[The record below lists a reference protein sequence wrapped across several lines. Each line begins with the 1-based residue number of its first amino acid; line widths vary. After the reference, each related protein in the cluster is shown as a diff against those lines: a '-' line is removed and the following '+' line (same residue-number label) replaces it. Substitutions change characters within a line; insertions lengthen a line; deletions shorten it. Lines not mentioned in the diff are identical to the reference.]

1 PVDSSGFWPF
11 TFKKKETYVAR
22 VGEEII
28 TKDELLD
35 EIGKLHKSS
44 RAGKAL
50 SEQKSFAMQ
59 DFGKFLNEL
68 IDNKLMVIEA
78 KNLGL
83 DKEADFI
90 MAMDNYTFNLYLD
103 KLRQDEIF
111 NKIKV
116 EDKEIED
123 YYQEQTKKK
132 EEEKK
137 EAHKA
142 ADKEKVD
149 KEKPEKEKVDVSKE
163 DAKKEA
169 DTSDK
174 KEETPKMSARD
185 REAIRKGFFDM
196 KSRARE
202 KEYFDELRKKAKV
215 KIETEILNALS
226 RDKTELFSKVVA
238 DVNGESILG
247 IDVLRELNVSKTQ
260 DDDAKKNII
269 EKLILYKILDQEAIN
284 RGYEDDEGI
293 KSKTKKYMEQQ
304 LIEQFKRKAV
314 LPAIKVDEADILG
327 YYKANQEKYRE
338 SDRVS
343 LRMIHLMNEDEA
355 KAIFDDIKKG
365 GDFSYLA
372 REKSVDP
379 SRDKG
384 GDIGWVPTNQL
395 SDDIN
400 KAIHEAK
407 EGDIL
412 GPFPLQAG
420 YAIMEFRGIEKGA
433 YIPLDTVRNEI
444 DRTIGMEK
452 FNATLNGYVKRLR
465 ETVPIEID
473 QKELDRMQGR

>member
-1 PVDSSGFWPF
+1 
-11 TFKKKETYVAR
+11 
-22 VGEEII
+22 
-28 TKDELLD
+28 
-35 EIGKLHKSS
+35 
-44 RAGKAL
+44 
-50 SEQKSFAMQ
+50 
-59 DFGKFLNEL
+59 
-68 IDNKLMVIEA
+68 
-78 KNLGL
+78 
-83 DKEADFI
+83 
-90 MAMDNYTFNLYLD
+90 
-103 KLRQDEIF
+103 
-111 NKIKV
+111 
-116 EDKEIED
+116 
-123 YYQEQTKKK
+123 K

-149 KEKPEKEKVDVSKE
+149 KEKPEKEKVDASKE
-163 DAKKEA
+163 DTKKEA
-169 DTSDK
+169 DASDK
-174 KEETPKMSARD
+174 KEETSKMSARD

-202 KEYFDELRKKAKV
+202 KEYFDELKKKAKV

-269 EKLILYKILDQEAIN
+269 ERLILYKILDQEAIN

-327 YYKANQEKYRE
+327 YYKVNQEKYKE

-384 GDIGWVPTNQL
+384 GDIGWVPTNQI

-407 EGDIL
+407 EGEIL
-412 GPFPLQAG
+412 GPFPLQGG
-420 YAIMEFRGIEKGA
+420 YAIIEFRGLEKGA
-433 YIPLDTVRNEI
+433 YVPLDTVRNEI
-444 DRTIGMEK
+444 DMAIGREK